1 MDVSLPN
8 ESSTILPTPWQIF
21 LTWLAIG
28 FQSFGGGS
36 STFALINRACVNRG
50 WLSEDEF
57 VRTWAISQV
66 SPGIN
71 LIKLTILIGH
81 RLAGWPGLI
90 AGMLGLLLP
99 SASLTV
105 LITAG
110 FASIRDN
117 PAVTAV
123 MRGILPATIG
133 LGLAMG
139 VQMALPLFKQA
150 RSEGMPAISAST
162 LILAAAAVAMYLGL
176 SPLLALLF
184 SGLAAAL
191 AFAFFPARAIETK

>member
-1 MDVSLPN
+1 MDASLPN
-8 ESSTILPTPWQIF
+8 DTLTIRPTPGQIF
-21 LTWLAIG
+21 LTWLTIG

-50 WLSEDEF
+50 WLREDEF

-81 RLAGWPGLI
+81 RLAGWPGLL

-117 PAVTAV
+117 PIVAAV

-150 RSEGMPAISAST
+150 RSEGPPAIGAST
-162 LILAAAAVAMYLGL
+162 LILAAAAVVMYLGL
-176 SPLLALLF
+176 SPLLVLLF
-184 SGLAAAL
+184 SGLAATL
-191 AFAFFPARAIETK
+191 AFAFFPARATEAK

>member
-1 MDVSLPN
+1 MDASLPN
-8 ESSTILPTPWQIF
+8 EPTTIRPTPWQIF
-21 LTWLAIG
+21 LTWLTIG

-50 WLSEDEF
+50 WLTEDEF

-81 RLAGWPGLI
+81 RLAGWPGLL

-117 PAVTAV
+117 PSVAAV

-150 RSEGMPAISAST
+150 RSEGPPAIGAST
-162 LILAAAAVAMYLGL
+162 LILVAAAVVMYLGL
-176 SPLLALLF
+176 SPLLVLLF

-191 AFAFFPARAIETK
+191 AFSFFPARAAEAK

>member
-1 MDVSLPN
+1 MPTSSLPA
-8 ESSTILPTPWQIF
+8 SPTPWQIF
-21 LTWLAIG
+21 LTWLTIG

-50 WLSEDEF
+50 WLTEDEF

-81 RLAGWPGLI
+81 RLAGWPGLL

-117 PAVTAV
+117 PTVAAV

-150 RSEGMPAISAST
+150 RSEGLPAISAST
-162 LILAAAAVAMYLGL
+162 LILAAAAVVMYLGL
-176 SPLLALLF
+176 SPLLVLLF

-191 AFAFFPARAIETK
+191 AFAFFPARAAEAK